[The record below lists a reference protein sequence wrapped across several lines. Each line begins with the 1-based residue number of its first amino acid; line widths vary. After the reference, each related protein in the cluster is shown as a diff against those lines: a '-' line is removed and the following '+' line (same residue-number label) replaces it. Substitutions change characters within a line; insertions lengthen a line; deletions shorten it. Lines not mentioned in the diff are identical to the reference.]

1 MGCTYFREQLYMC
14 MCMYIFNPRREN
26 LKFSKDIQQQNP
38 SWMSFGW
45 DVNLAVP
52 CTSVNAGQVR
62 SHTWGKCV
70 RCCGLL
76 LFHITSSINT
86 HEQQELALEGG
97 TSHISIHTYIVTA
110 RSTRLIVI
118 ASIDKPKYSQTVSEK
133 LFGSEWFITI
143 CQTTSVCQHE

>member
-14 MCMYIFNPRREN
+14 MCMYIFNPRTEN
-26 LKFSKDIQQQNP
+26 LKFSKDIHQQNP
-38 SWMSFGW
+38 SWMLFGW

-76 LFHITSSINT
+76 LSLITSSINIR
-86 HEQQELALEGG
+86 EQQVLALEGC
-97 TSHISIHTYIVTA
+97 TFHTYVFLYIWIWINT
-110 RSTRLIVI
+110 IN
-118 ASIDKPKYSQTVSEK
+118 DYK
-133 LFGSEWFITI
+133 LFFLKQWNMTI
-143 CQTTSVCQHE
+143 LVFGMHHIWIMAECLI

>member
-14 MCMYIFNPRREN
+14 MCMYIFNPRTEN
-26 LKFSKDIQQQNP
+26 LKFSKDIHQQNP

-76 LFHITSSINT
+76 LSLITSSINIR
-86 HEQQELALEGG
+86 EQQELALEGY
-97 TSHISIHTYIVTA
+97 TFHIYLFWSFNLNVLIQLYCTKYIMFTHF
-110 RSTRLIVI
+110 IG
-118 ASIDKPKYSQTVSEK
+118 YSAP
-133 LFGSEWFITI
+133 
-143 CQTTSVCQHE
+143 CP